1 VTFNGSYKSSTI
13 IFSSGSISLRL
24 NFSKLN
30 AFKENSENII
40 IKKKVMFDEVMFL
53 IIYSISLK
61 IKF

>member
-40 IKKKVMFDEVMFL
+40 IKKKSNV
-53 IIYSISLK
+53 
-61 IKF
+61 